1 MYVYVLCA
9 SCVCMC
15 VYVYVSVMCVSC
27 VCVCMRV
34 CICVCVCMYVCVC
47 MCVQPT
53 VVGPTGGSKDK
64 AAVSV
69 SFDHLAAC
77 LDAIGTRAETLIKI
91 TAQYPAYQVCV

>member
-1 MYVYVLCA
+1 
-9 SCVCMC
+9 
-15 VYVYVSVMCVSC
+15 
-27 VCVCMRV
+27 
-34 CICVCVCMYVCVC
+34 